1 MPTDD
6 GLIVVPHNRKAEEMI
21 LGCILV
27 DNSLIRK
34 CELAVDDF
42 YFEKH
47 QMYYAMF
54 LGMNEDRE
62 PIDLVIMSQTLGA
75 EDLNTLNGFMTEAF
89 TTSNFS
95 YYETLVKEL
104 SIKRKL
110 QKLGIGLARWVTDTS
125 VDELVTKV
133 RLQVSEIIEGRGSVL
148 VSMSQVSKEIREF
161 VDRRRSHAGGLSG
174 LSMGLKDL
182 DNFTDG
188 LQNGDMI
195 VLAGRPGS
203 GKSAFA
209 EHVAQTVSEKKIPV
223 GFISLEMGTHQLGIR
238 SLSSLSQVEMWKLRK
253 GIWGDSAYGMVL
265 EGLAKMGQLP
275 VWFCFSA
282 SDAKSIEKTITNL
295 VEEKE
300 CKLIILDYLQL
311 VRASNSDSR
320 EREVAQVSNVM
331 KNAARMNNIPIIAI
345 SQLNRGPEKE
355 KRPPILADLRESGAI
370 EQDADVVIFLRRGET
385 EGTIEVIFAKGRNI
399 GTDTFVVTW
408 QDETM
413 TFRDYERR
421 ESNDET

>member
-1 MPTDD
+1 MPQDD

-34 CELAVDDF
+34 CELSIDDF
-42 YFEKH
+42 YFDRH
-47 QMYYAMF
+47 QMFYTLF
-54 LGMNEDRE
+54 LALNEDRE
-62 PIDLVIMSQTLGA
+62 PIDLVIMSQTLGG
-75 EDLNTLNGFMTEAF
+75 EDLNALNGFMTDAF

-95 YYETLVKEL
+95 YYENLVKEL

-110 QKLGIGLARWVTDTS
+110 QKLGIGLARWVSDTS
-125 VDELVTKV
+125 VDEIVTKV
-133 RLQVSEIIEGRGSVL
+133 RLQISEIIERRGSIL
-148 VSMSQVSKEIREF
+148 VPMSQVTKEIKEF
-161 VDRRRSHAGGLSG
+161 VERRRDHAGGLSG

-182 DNFTDG
+182 DQFTDG

-203 GKSAFA
+203 GKSALA
-209 EHVAQTVSEKKIPV
+209 AHIAQTVAEGKKPV

-253 GIWGDSAYGMVL
+253 GIFGESLYGTVL
-265 EGLAKMGQLP
+265 DGLRRMAQLP
-275 VWFCFSA
+275 IWFCFSA

-295 VEEKE
+295 VEEKG

-320 EREVAQVSNVM
+320 EREVAQVSNVL
-331 KNAARMNNIPIIAI
+331 KNAARMNNIPVIAL
-345 SQLNRGPEKE
+345 SQLNRASEKE
-355 KRPPILADLRESGAI
+355 KRRPILADLRESGAI
-370 EQDADVVIFLRRGET
+370 EQDADVVMFLYRGEA
-385 EGTIEVIFAKGRNI
+385 EHTIEVIFAKGRNI
-399 GTDTFVVTW
+399 GTDNFVVTW

-421 ESNDET
+421 VPNE

>member
-1 MPTDD
+1 MPPDG
-6 GLIVVPHNRKAEEMI
+6 GLIVVPHNRKAEETI
-21 LGCILV
+21 LGCILI
-27 DNSLIRK
+27 DNSLMRQ
-34 CELAVDDF
+34 CSLSVDDF
-42 YFEKH
+42 RFDRH

-54 LGMNEDRE
+54 LDLHENQE
-62 PIDLVIMSQTLGA
+62 PIDLVIMSQTLSA
-75 EDLNTLNGFMTEAF
+75 EDLNILNGFMSDAV

-95 YYETLVKEL
+95 YYEETVKEL
-104 SIKRKL
+104 AIRRRL
-110 QKLGIGLARWVTDTS
+110 QKLGWDLARWVADAT
-125 VDELVTKV
+125 VDELVTRV
-133 RLQVSEIIEGRGSVL
+133 RLQVSEIIAGRGSVL
-148 VSMSQVSKEIREF
+148 VPMSQVAKEVKEF
-161 VDRRRSHAGGLSG
+161 VDRRRHHAGGLSG
-174 LSMGLKDL
+174 LAMGLKDL
-182 DNFTDG
+182 DEFTDG

-209 EHVAQTVSEKKIPV
+209 AHVAQEVAGQGGPV

-253 GIWGDSAYGMVL
+253 GVWGDSAYGMVL
-265 EGLAKMGQLP
+265 EGLAKMGRLP
-275 VWFCFSA
+275 IWFSFSA

-311 VRASNSDSR
+311 VRAADANSR
-320 EREVAQVSNVM
+320 EREVAQVSNIM

-355 KRPPILADLRESGAI
+355 KRRPILADLRESGAI
-370 EQDADVVIFLRRGET
+370 EQDADVVIFLHRGEA
-385 EGTIEVIFAKGRNI
+385 EGTTEMIFAKGRNI
-399 GTDTFVVTW
+399 GTDTFTVVW
-408 QDETM
+408 DDKTM

-421 ESNDET
+421 NSDE